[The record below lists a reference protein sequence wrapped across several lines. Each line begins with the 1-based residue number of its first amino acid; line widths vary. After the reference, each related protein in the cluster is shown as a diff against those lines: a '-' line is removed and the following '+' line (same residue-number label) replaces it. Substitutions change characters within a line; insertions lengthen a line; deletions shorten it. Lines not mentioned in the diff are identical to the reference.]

1 MREPIDERD
10 ELPVDEPDYPSS
22 VRLAGVIWICFGSLI
37 LLGAA
42 SNLLLLSG
50 NRGGDAA
57 GQTGGMV
64 GVVFVAFFGAV
75 FLHVGVQ
82 STRGTAKDTLGNGV
96 SSIIF
101 G

>member
-1 MREPIDERD
+1 MREPIDEQD
-10 ELPVDEPDYPSS
+10 ERPLDEPDYPRS

-42 SNLLLLSG
+42 ANLLLLSG
-50 NRGGDAA
+50 NRAGGDA
-57 GQTGGMV
+57 GQAGGMA
-64 GVVFVAFFGAV
+64 GAVFAALFGAV

-96 SSIIF
+96 GSI
-101 G
+101 